1 MGRLSNLF
9 AILRSPSADS
19 NASASPTEQ
28 QKHNNCTN
36 RRVFGRGVGNMKC
49 VLIFDHLN
57 DLIYS
62 KCDKR
67 FAHHVKKLA
76 RIQGLI
82 PETETKDDEEKF
94 LGLSSNVIMQL
105 FSPIVTSQR
114 IMSCQFGNSYSSVQ
128 CQDGTSMV
136 FDEYLGYLFAMIST
150 EDVEIMKRNL
160 STCIVLVQHVCGPD
174 VAMLKRIPLRA
185 ELLTRMIDVWVL
197 LRDSE
202 QSFLV
207 EAVEQLS
214 VNPEITMATMK
225 ALQEACD
232 RLKGATD
239 FNRIHAAVFVENKFL
254 SLYSSRGAQ
263 DLTPADILFL
273 TLLTEVYQPVLSK
286 SKTAEAKP
294 LPPEEEEDEFFSPM
308 DSPNNSRRNSGKDT
322 SRPLLLRSPK
332 SKVSLNTPLSGSNL
346 ALLLGSPPG
355 FNPHVVHVAPISE
368 KVALV
373 LVLETGSTN
382 ISVGLWE
389 ACHAL
394 NSLQSLQLQKDL
406 SGVKATTEI
415 LDGGVKKILE
425 GLKKIRSL
433 GPDYERCHRQLT
445 ANWDFLRKKY
455 VELIK
460 SQDLECVLR
469 VESCGIKF
477 MELLCEIFRLVCLDQ
492 AAVTHSADPAKSVA
506 KAVRARLA
514 DFIGFLKVKAMRN
527 FTLGSRATL
536 SINKYL
542 EEFPGLVHFL
552 YIDRTN
558 HRVTTPSLDF
568 SSEETMSLTK
578 RKIWAMVDFSRAHL
592 VDGHISLMWKDTTFN
607 YAYFLWFEDS
617 SGAPMRPKV
626 FPTAHLKNMPQPGIF
641 CGDFYQSLIGACFP
655 KIAPG
660 KVQCFELF
668 CVHLGLATSSCVLE
682 HTRRLAATIWEVT
695 GVHGNPADLL

>member
-1 MGRLSNLF
+1 MEYISNLLPL
-9 AILRSPSADS
+9 LRSPSS
-19 NASASPTEQ
+19 RNASPADARQ
-28 QKHNNCTN
+28 QKQC
-36 RRVFGRGVGNMKC
+36 RKSR
-49 VLIFDHLN
+49 LN
-57 DLIYS
+57 DLIFS

-82 PETETKDDEEKF
+82 SEAESQDDDEKF
-94 LGLSSNVIMQL
+94 LGLSSNVVMQL

-136 FDEYLGYLFAMIST
+136 FDEYLGFLFAMIST
-150 EDVEIMKRNL
+150 EEVEIMRRNL
-160 STCIVLVQHVCGPD
+160 STCIVLVQHICGPD
-174 VAMLKRIPLRA
+174 VSMLKRIPPRA
-185 ELLTRMIDVWVL
+185 KLLTKLIDTWVL

-202 QSFLV
+202 QAFLV

-214 VNPEITMATMK
+214 VNPEITMATLK
-225 ALQEACD
+225 ALQDACD
-232 RLKGATD
+232 RLKAATD
-239 FNRIHAAVFVENKFL
+239 FNRIHALVFVENKFL

-273 TLLTEVYQPVLSK
+273 TLLTEVYQPVLDK
-286 SKTAEAKP
+286 SKAADLNKLVT
-294 LPPEEEEDEFFSPM
+294 LSSMTNEEEDEFFSPSN
-308 DSPNNSRRNSGKDT
+308 SPTGTRRNSAK
-322 SRPLLLRSPK
+322 PLLTEQSE
-332 SKVSLNTPLSGSNL
+332 SKMGTDMPLSGSNL
-346 ALLLGSPPG
+346 ALLMGSPPG
-355 FNPHVVHVAPISE
+355 FHPHVVHIAPISE

-373 LVLETGSTN
+373 LVLETGSSN
-382 ISVGLWE
+382 ISAGLWE

-394 NSLQSLQLQKDL
+394 NSLQSLQLQKDM
-406 SGVKATTEI
+406 SGVKAATEH
-415 LDGGVKKILE
+415 LDCGVKKILE

-433 GPDYERCHRQLT
+433 GPEYERCHRQLT
-445 ANWDFLRKKY
+445 ANWDALKKNY
-455 VELIK
+455 TELIK
-460 SQDLECVLR
+460 SHDLDCVLR
-469 VESCGIKF
+469 VESCGLKF

-492 AAVTHSADPAKSVA
+492 AAVTHSADPARSVA

-578 RKIWAMVDFSRAHL
+578 RKIWSMVDFSRAHL

-607 YAYFLWFEDS
+607 YAYFLWFEGS
-617 SGAPMRPKV
+617 SGSPIRPKV
-626 FPTAHLKNMPQPGIF
+626 FPTAQLKNMPQPGIM
-641 CGDFYQSLIGACFP
+641 CGDFYQNLVSACFP
-655 KIAPG
+655 KTSPG
-660 KVQCFELF
+660 KVQCYELF

-695 GVHGNPADLL
+695 GVPGNPADLL